1 MYCSDGDLFLQQFLQ
16 DTVCAMASARKYDY
30 LVPFGVFLEK
40 PAEKIVLVVL
50 LNAHK
55 LLVDRIHG
63 RGFRGYHN
71 LDWILY
77 QLARKLQD
85 LRGKSR

>member
-1 MYCSDGDLFLQQFLQ
+1 MDGGDRNLLLHQFLQ
-16 DTVCAMASARKYDY
+16 DAVCSMTCACKYDY
-30 LVPFGVFLEK
+30 LVPFGVFLEE
-40 PAEKIVLVVL
+40 PTEKIVLVVL

-71 LDWILY
+71 LDWILH